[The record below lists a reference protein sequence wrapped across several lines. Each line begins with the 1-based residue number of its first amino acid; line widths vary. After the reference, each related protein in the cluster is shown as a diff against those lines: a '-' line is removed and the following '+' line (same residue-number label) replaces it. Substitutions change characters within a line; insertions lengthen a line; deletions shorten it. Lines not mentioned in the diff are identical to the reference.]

1 MKAILRRIC
10 VWLVCSV
17 PVAGLA
23 AAPAMPGVE
32 RLPADTWVLLQW
44 HGVTAADR
52 VRGTNPVMRLWDD
65 PQIKAVRAG
74 LLEDLA
80 RENSAFNQARAD
92 DVLSVLENPALIGMA
107 GDPMAVASG
116 GGRIHGFA
124 VINRKGKE
132 AAWARLR
139 QESTA
144 KPGAVESTYSFSGLL
159 VKKTVTT
166 TPAPPAPEGMTQGP
180 PQVRESFSALLG
192 DYELFADQQQLME
205 TLITRLQARSAPA
218 GASLASNATFQRAQ
232 RFRADGPL
240 LEAFVK
246 MPDLGRLPIPQ
257 QQQIDIAA
265 GVREL
270 HLERMHGLW
279 LSAGM
284 GSDRMVMRG
293 ALLADTAPGGLLDVI
308 GGNVKEFQTA
318 AVASAEGSFGAV
330 RLDLPA
336 LYATLLRAVRSGLP
350 PDQGA
355 AAGILID
362 SVVAAQTG
370 MRATEL
376 LSLLGGEIGTS
387 SVGEGMIGGS
397 VPGMLLFQV
406 ARSEPLLGLLQMM
419 TSSFSQGEERIGA
432 ATVLK
437 LLTPQTGAA
446 AAAVEPQPVLVAV
459 APKTLAVTQD
469 RKELEA
475 ALAREATGAAAPA
488 GSVAADPAYL
498 AMRRTLPAELNAV
511 SFANIASGHWEKEFD
526 GLRKTLR
533 TQQEEVRKRL
543 AEAGAPA
550 AGDATSAQQA
560 AQLRAQLSTL
570 EKAEQTADVVIPL
583 LAKYLKLS
591 AGGGWKAAD
600 GVFFDSY
607 VN

>member
-1 MKAILRRIC
+1 MSAILRRIC

-44 HGVTAADR
+44 HGVTAADK

-74 LLEDLA
+74 LFEDLA
-80 RENSAFNQARAD
+80 RENSAFNRARAD
-92 DVLSVLENPALIGMA
+92 DVLSVLENPAVIGVA
-107 GDPMAVASG
+107 GDPLTVVSG
-116 GGRIHGFA
+116 GGKVHGFA

-139 QESTA
+139 QESMA
-144 KPGAVESTYSFSGLL
+144 KPGVVESSYAFSGLQ

-166 TPAPPAPEGMTQGP
+166 TPAPPAPEGMSQGP
-180 PQVRESFSALLG
+180 PRVRESFSAMLG

-218 GASLASNATFQRAQ
+218 GASLASDATFQRAQ

-246 MPDLGRLPIPQ
+246 IPDLSKLPIPPQ
-257 QQQIDIAA
+257 QQLDIAG

-293 ALLADTAPGGLLDVI
+293 ALLADTTPGGLLDLI
-308 GGNVKEFQTA
+308 GGNVKDFQTA
-318 AVASAEGSFGAV
+318 AVASAEGSFGAL

-336 LYATLLRAVRSGLP
+336 LYVTLLRAVRSGLP

-370 MRATEL
+370 MRASEL
-376 LSLLGGEIGTS
+376 LSLLGGEIGMS
-387 SVGEGMIGGS
+387 SVGDGMIGGS

-406 ARSEPLLGLLQMM
+406 ARSEPLLGLLQTL

-437 LLTPQTGAA
+437 LLAPQTGAA
-446 AAAVEPQPVLVAV
+446 AGAVAPQPVLVAV

-469 RKELEA
+469 RRQLEA

-488 GSVAADPAYL
+488 GSVAADPAYQ
-498 AMRRTLPAELNAV
+498 AMRRSFPAELNSV
-511 SFANIASGHWEKEFD
+511 SFANIARGHWEKELD
-526 GLRKTLR
+526 SIRKTLR
-533 TQQEEVRKRL
+533 TQQEELRRRL
-543 AEAGAPA
+543 AEAGAPV
-550 AGDATSAQQA
+550 AGDAASAQQA
-560 AQLRAQLSTL
+560 EQLRAQLGTL
-570 EKAEQTADVVIPL
+570 EKAEKTADVVIPL